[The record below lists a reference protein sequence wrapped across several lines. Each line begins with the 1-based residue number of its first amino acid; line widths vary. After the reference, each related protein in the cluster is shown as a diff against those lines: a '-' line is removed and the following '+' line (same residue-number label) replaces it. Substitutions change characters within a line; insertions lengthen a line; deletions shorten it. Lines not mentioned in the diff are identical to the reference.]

1 VALFGLTHD
10 GIPGFYGFY
19 RVLRVLQ
26 VLVLQVPDRRN
37 CHVDLPPALN
47 ILRLAFAERQSVKT
61 RLNRLNQLHDPHSR
75 RSVGIRRAGTQRMA
89 KNYRELI
96 IWQLGFRLRLQVVAM
111 TKKCP
116 RTTDRD
122 FLWDIRRSARS
133 VPSKIAEGHGRF
145 HPKDNHHFLE
155 IAKASLDET
164 ENHLD
169 AGLADGDFI
178 KDDYDVAK
186 RLIKRITP
194 AMTRLM
200 AYLRTEEAKRN
211 AARIAATNYWPQ
223 RTKKNL

>member
-1 VALFGLTHD
+1 
-10 GIPGFYGFY
+10 
-19 RVLRVLQ
+19 
-26 VLVLQVPDRRN
+26 
-37 CHVDLPPALN
+37 
-47 ILRLAFAERQSVKT
+47 
-61 RLNRLNQLHDPHSR
+61 
-75 RSVGIRRAGTQRMA
+75 
-89 KNYRELI
+89 
-96 IWQLGFRLRLQVVAM
+96 M

-116 RTTDRD
+116 HTTDRD

-133 VPSKIAEGHGRF
+133 VPSNIAEGHGRF